1 HAQTANFK
9 SSTKQPTQAPTLST
23 AQLPG
28 LQHIVRLRPDW
39 QLPAL
44 QEVQLLAAYRGHEY
58 QDDDNIPET
67 ETAAQRLA
75 RHTGTVLHGA
85 LQIIVEQHQAHQLT
99 GENLTAFMQ
108 RYAPFWELQLRQSG
122 WQG

>member
-1 HAQTANFK
+1 
-9 SSTKQPTQAPTLST
+9 
-23 AQLPG
+23 
-28 LQHIVRLRPDW
+28 PDW

-75 RHTGTVLHGA
+75 RHTGTVLHRA

-122 WQG
+122 WQGAELTKALDKIRGCLTRTLNDARGQWLLDHRHQD